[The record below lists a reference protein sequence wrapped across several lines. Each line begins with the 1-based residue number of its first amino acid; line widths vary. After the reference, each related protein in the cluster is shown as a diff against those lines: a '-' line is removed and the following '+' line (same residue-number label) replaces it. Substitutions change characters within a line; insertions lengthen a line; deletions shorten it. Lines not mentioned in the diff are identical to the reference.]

1 MRVSRDGMVEPGGIA
16 SSPDGK
22 LWRVLKVDDERILLA
37 KFRGWKRVEVTWKEW
52 AKGWEL
58 RFP

>member
-1 MRVSRDGMVEPGGIA
+1 MVEPGGIV

-22 LWRVLKVDDERILLA
+22 LWRVLKVDNEKVAVADL
-37 KFRGWKRVEVTWKEW
+37 RGWKRIEVKWKEW
-52 AKGWEL
+52 AKGWVL

>member
-1 MRVSRDGMVEPGGIA
+1 MNRDEMVEMGGIV

-22 LWRVLKVDDERILLA
+22 LWRVLKVDDA
-37 KFRGWKRVEVTWKEW
+37 KVVLKKIRGWKRIEVEWKEW
-52 AKGWEL
+52 TAKGWEL